1 MFKKEMLIDGKGH
14 LLGRLASVVAKEI
27 LSGQQV
33 VCDRYSMLYVIFL
46 LDYCPMRG
54 YQHFRIFVQKQP

>member
-33 VCDRYSMLYVIFL
+33 VCDRYLCNCY
-46 LDYCPMRG
+46 
-54 YQHFRIFVQKQP
+54 IFVRLLSAARVLTFLGLCSETT